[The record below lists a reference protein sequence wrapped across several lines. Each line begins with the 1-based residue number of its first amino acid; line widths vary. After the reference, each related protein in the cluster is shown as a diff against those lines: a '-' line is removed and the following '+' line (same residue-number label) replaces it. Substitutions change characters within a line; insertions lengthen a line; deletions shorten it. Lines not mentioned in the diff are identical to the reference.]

1 MLETEVK
8 KCVFEEENLSY
19 TILKEQEKN
28 ANNNTSTRE

>member
-8 KCVFEEENLSY
+8 KCVFEEENISC